1 MLTRARLE
9 RAASAT
15 EVPPSYMGLVGRLHG
30 IQVFDWSNEDVR
42 EVMRARA
49 GLPLSFDLRYD
60 EMYPA
65 HSIAGII
72 VGELAHFVYR
82 MRQLAAN
89 EAVRKAARE
98 HAEQVELRIFGETLS

>member
-1 MLTRARLE
+1 MNRRELE
-9 RAASAT
+9 RAHT
-15 EVPPSYMGLVGRLHG
+15 ELPPCYMGLVGRLHG
-30 IQVFDWSNEDVR
+30 IQVFDWSRDDVR
-42 EVMRARA
+42 EVIRARA

-72 VGELAHFVYR
+72 VGELAHFTYR

-89 EAVRKAARE
+89 EDARKVCRE
-98 HAEQVELRIFGETLS
+98 HAEQVELRIFGETLQ